1 MQRCSSN
8 RTCGSLHRT
17 TGERGRPPQRAGL
30 GFDAIPAN
38 RSPTI
43 STPDIITTI
52 AFSLR
57 RERERA
63 GYSLTELARRAK
75 LAKST
80 LSQLESGTGNPSVET
95 LWSLS
100 LALEVPFSRLVEPPP
115 TPIRVIRAGEG
126 PYTRSEEAPY
136 GVALLSP
143 CPPGARRDL
152 FRIVA
157 EPGAARRTT
166 TPHQAGVREHVV
178 LAEGRALVGPVDA
191 PVELGPGDYVAYP
204 GDTQHVFEA
213 LAPGTSA
220 VMLIEQT

>member
-1 MQRCSSN
+1 MDFFAERPSGGAQSS
-8 RTCGSLHRT
+8 
-17 TGERGRPPQRAGL
+17 EQE
-30 GFDAIPAN
+30 
-38 RSPTI
+38 PTI

-52 AFSLR
+52 ATSLR

-63 GYSLTELARRAK
+63 GLSLTELARRAK

-95 LWSLS
+95 LWALS
-100 LALEVPFSRLVEPPP
+100 LALRVPFSRLVEPPLP
-115 TPIRVIRAGEG
+115 PVHVIRADEG

-157 EPGAARRTT
+157 EPGAPRLTT

-191 PVELGPGDYVAYP
+191 TVELDPGDYVCYP
-204 GDTQHVFEA
+204 GDTQHIFEA
-213 LAPGTSA
+213 LAPGTTA
-220 VMLIEQT
+220 VMIIEQT